1 MSHSEVSSNSVSQ
14 IESQVEMSHVESH
27 VEEVS
32 ESHEQV
38 ALEVNMT
45 EETQVINETEVNH
58 EVVSESVVESHHTSV
73 ATEEV
78 AAVVVSQTSESVS
91 QSSEQM
97 SYTSAEI
104 AEVTRLMDEAVAA
117 EKPDSLNL
125 RKSIPCKTSIAPHNV
140 A

>member
-1 MSHSEVSSNSVSQ
+1 MSQ
-14 IESQVEMSHVESH
+14 IESQVEMSHTESH

-45 EETQVINETEVNH
+45 EETKVVNETEVSH
-58 EVVSESVVESHHTSV
+58 EVMSESVVESNHTSV
-73 ATEEV
+73 ATGEV
-78 AAVVVSQTSESVS
+78 AAVVVSHQASESVS

-125 RKSIPCKTSIAPHNV
+125 REINSVRSK
-140 A
+140 

>member
-1 MSHSEVSSNSVSQ
+1 MSHT
-14 IESQVEMSHVESH
+14 ESH

-45 EETQVINETEVNH
+45 EETKVVNETEVSQ
-58 EVVSESVVESHHTSV
+58 VMSESVVESNHTAV
-73 ATEEV
+73 ASGEV
-78 AAVVVSQTSESVS
+78 AAVVVSHQASESVS

-125 RKSIPCKTSIAPHNV
+125 REINSVRSK
-140 A
+140 

>member
-1 MSHSEVSSNSVSQ
+1 MSHT
-14 IESQVEMSHVESH
+14 ESH

-45 EETQVINETEVNH
+45 EETKVVNETEVSH
-58 EVVSESVVESHHTSV
+58 EVMSESVVESNHTSV
-73 ATEEV
+73 ATGEV
-78 AAVVVSQTSESVS
+78 AAVVVSHQASESVS

-125 RKSIPCKTSIAPHNV
+125 REINSVRSK
-140 A
+140 